1 MAKPSIPRLKDVAA
15 EAQVSVGA
23 ASRILR
29 GDTGR
34 FGVETQKR
42 VETAAKK
49 LGWRQ
54 NLLISGMQTG
64 KTKTVGVMIPPFD
77 SFWINVLSGLHS
89 RLSEADF
96 LPITVW
102 LGDLSKRPYFEEAD
116 EAGILQINRLLDRR
130 VDALI
135 MWPQIAIAY
144 RKCFAEVAKRNVPVV
159 VIDSHMD
166 DPLGDA
172 VLTAE
177 KKSTQMV
184 AQHLLD
190 LGHRRLGCICE
201 RDDAP
206 HSWSRVRVRHFETA
220 LKKTE
225 GVLTCSAQ
233 LNKAG
238 SNGVAV
244 ATKLLK
250 HKSRPTA
257 IFAVNDHLARNVY
270 QAASKLGMRI
280 PQDVSVV
287 GFSDLD
293 FASDLEPPLTTVHQQ
308 PAKMGRTA
316 ADLVLARLGAKSQA
330 KDGYEVAEVDGD
342 LILRESTAPPSA

>member
-1 MAKPSIPRLKDVAA
+1 MTKPSIPRLKDVAA
-15 EAQVSVGA
+15 EAQVSLSA

-29 GDTGR
+29 GDTSR
-34 FGVETQKR
+34 FGAETKDR
-42 VETAAKK
+42 VEAAAKK

-64 KTKTVGVMIPPFD
+64 KTKTVGVLIPPFD

-89 RLSEADF
+89 RLSEADY

-102 LGDLSKRPYFEEAD
+102 LGDLTQQPYFEAAD
-116 EAGILQINRLLDRR
+116 EAGIRQINRLLDRR

-144 RKCFAEVAKRNVPVV
+144 RKCFAEIAKRDVPVV
-159 VIDSHMD
+159 VIDSHTK
-166 DPLGDA
+166 DPLGDV
-172 VLTAE
+172 VLTTEEA
-177 KKSTQMV
+177 STYSA
-184 AQHLLD
+184 AQHLID
-190 LGHRRLGCICE
+190 LGHRRLGCLCE

-206 HSWSRVRVRHFETA
+206 HSWSRVRFGHFEKGV
-220 LKKTE
+220 KKTK
-225 GVLTCSAQ
+225 GVSICSAQ

-250 HKSRPTA
+250 HKNRPTA

-270 QAASKLGMRI
+270 QAASKLGLRI
-280 PQDVSVV
+280 PEDISVV

-293 FASDLEPPLTTVHQQ
+293 FASELEPPLTTIHQR
-308 PAKMGRTA
+308 PAEMGSKA
-316 ADLVLARLGAKSQA
+316 ADLVLARLDEATGSKKGFDAV
-330 KDGYEVAEVDGD
+330 EVAGD
-342 LILRESTAPPSA
+342 LIVRASTAPPSA